1 MAQARPL
8 QNPKSKS
15 KELQEGCGKIGP
27 IRSIFFAEFHPTA
40 GPMIRCQTKAKEK
53 DRITQDVFDS
63 VACYIITKPQL
74 DRTLLTV
81 NVLEQKIC
89 GYPVILRNEKYKR
102 NQFMFNVCFVCYHWS
117 RTVQYEPA
125 LIKLSKF
132 LIDLEL
138 EFGFLSSEENN
149 PVLEALL
156 EKVFVD
162 LNEKGECS
170 AEVLGRYTLKLK
182 VISNAP
188 DPPPVREWDV
198 PVLMVDIDEDEDSM
212 EEWDLTIQQILPHI
226 DGVTHVAK
234 IANQAGVDASLVK
247 AAIQNL
253 HYHSVVAILPIFMY
267 QNVYCCEPQI
277 ADLRNNA
284 ELRAEFMEFIQV
296 DEPEP
301 PTLPVD
307 QLEEQVAA
315 EEVEGQQDDKD
326 YKVPGETTT
335 VAEPETDPVKFKDI
349 YKMICDFNHHTTV
362 IDIVVRYRPRE
373 RFNVDEVKLVQFLVL
388 KGILRKVHK
397 IPVYLTDANNV
408 AGSLGTQNA
417 GGTKGASS
425 EFYHFFTGQK
435 SLDEICCRTGM
446 NPRRLEDLIDNDPN
460 VYLLRQ

>member
-1 MAQARPL
+1 
-8 QNPKSKS
+8 
-15 KELQEGCGKIGP
+15 
-27 IRSIFFAEFHPTA
+27 
-40 GPMIRCQTKAKEK
+40 
-53 DRITQDVFDS
+53 
-63 VACYIITKPQL
+63 
-74 DRTLLTV
+74 
-81 NVLEQKIC
+81 
-89 GYPVILRNEKYKR
+89 
-102 NQFMFNVCFVCYHWS
+102 
-117 RTVQYEPA
+117 
-125 LIKLSKF
+125 
-132 LIDLEL
+132 
-138 EFGFLSSEENN
+138 
-149 PVLEALL
+149 
-156 EKVFVD
+156 VD

-326 YKVPGETTT
+326 DKVPGETTT

-446 NPRRLEDLIDNDPN
+446 NPRRLEDLIDSDPN